1 MDNSIERNK
10 MNGETSGVGKDF
22 PLLTQAEKREVLKNA
37 RGYRKLL
44 EDHDL
49 LSAEMGNDALQ
60 EREGNK

>member
-1 MDNSIERNK
+1 